1 MMIGKVF
8 LLAMFLL
15 GCGGTSDYSDAELL
29 ADSERRIESYHHSYQ
44 LRRTN
49 GGLIV
54 SSAKANNANLST
66 NFQLTLSPAE
76 GVLLTGQLFSAVM
89 YSLSSA
95 NPKNN
100 VLALY
105 DNNGVIRGQRL
116 LAQWRT
122 QGNIFAITVKK
133 QSSHLYADLFFLNS
147 ALHGNVSKLGGYAQ
161 GSAVQRHELGVAY
174 SGKKLALAYR
184 DRKEG
189 MDMVINSEL
198 HQGQE
203 LVDLETLVVNAN
215 GEVMHHLQGKDIRMN
230 ALNDQYGRLY
240 LPKLTCEDGDLVLI
254 RIAGRNHVHESS
266 CHLIK

>member
-1 MMIGKVF
+1 MMGKVF
-8 LLAMFLL
+8 LLAMLLL
-15 GCGGTSDYSDAELL
+15 GCGGASDYSDAELL
-29 ADSERRIESYHHSYQ
+29 ADSERRIESSHNSYQ

-54 SSAKANNANLST
+54 SSAKASNASLAAD
-66 NFQLTLSPAE
+66 FQLTLSPAE
-76 GVLLTGQLFSAVM
+76 GVLLTGQLFSAVI
-89 YSLSSA
+89 YSLTSA

-105 DNNGVIRGQRL
+105 DNHGLIHGQRL

-122 QGNIFAITVKK
+122 HGNIFAITVKK

-147 ALHGNVSKLGGYAQ
+147 ALHGRVSGLGGYAQ
-161 GSAVQRHELGVAY
+161 GSAVQRHELGIAY

-189 MDMVINSEL
+189 IDMVVNSEL
-198 HQGQE
+198 HQEQE
-203 LVDLETLVVNAN
+203 LVDLETLVVNSN
-215 GEVMHHLQGKDIRMN
+215 GEVMHHLQGKDIRLN
-230 ALNDQYGRLY
+230 ALNDKYSRLY

-254 RIAGRNHVHESS
+254 RIAGRNHVHESG